1 MPDWGKFA
9 GDLYD
14 GAGNLVDK
22 GKEIVGEGIDK
33 GTDVLGSGLEKV
45 GADEWADKVEDWGD
59 ETASLLGAG
68 VGEQQL
74 GQSEEANELIH
85 GRPEKIAAA
94 VKNLRDFQRAFD
106 LVGSGMKKLDSGHWK
121 GMAADTFREK
131 FQTLPTDWVRA
142 AAAFEDAAAALETYA
157 QTVTSA
163 QAKAGE
169 AIALYKEGKQDYETA
184 VAVFREKA
192 EAYNAVRNTDHPLPH
207 PGKFS
212 DPGLVKRQQA
222 RETLQRARRARDEAA
237 EAAKSL
243 ITAAMAHAP
252 KEPKGLDR
260 AKQEFYDYGVGQG
273 IELAHF
279 GSGVVKGT
287 AGLVNFVRSAYPLD
301 PYNITHPAEYYK
313 GVSTTLAG
321 LVSSAANPDRT
332 LKNAWDAAK
341 GDPSEF
347 FGCLVPELVGTKG
360 GGLIKGGLRAGMK
373 DLLERPK
380 GKNRQGYEKAPD
392 SNAKPCSKVKCAGD
406 PVDIAT
412 GRMLLS
418 QTDIALPGS
427 LPLVF
432 ERAFLIVTSI
442 NCLTVIIVTYK
453 SSKDFNKTL
462 EITEIFQKILTT
474 FLLILTNSDLMSLT
488 AAVLKAFPLMTL
500 ILHHQMNC
508 TELKCL
514 RQSQNIGFCPH
525 KLLLCILQCFLNG
538 SPCLKPHT
546 SCKSWLLCTADVDG

>member
-432 ERAFLIVTSI
+432 ERVFDSTYRAGRWFGTGWSS
-442 NCLTVIIVTYK
+442 TV
-453 SSKDFNKTL
+453 DQRL
-462 EITEIFQKILTT
+462 EIDAEGVVFSCNEGS
-474 FLLILTNSDLMSLT
+474 LLAYPHPAPGVPVMPTHGRRW
-488 AAVLKAFPLMTL
+488 PLDRVDDGYT
-500 ILHHQMNC
+500 ITSGDVFDQM
-508 TELKCL
+508 
-514 RQSQNIGFCPH
+514 I
-525 KLLLCILQCFLNG
+525 
-538 SPCLKPHT
+538 
-546 SCKSWLLCTADVDG
+546 